1 MSLKLVWNE
10 NMKFTAFTP
19 SGHEVEI
26 DAAEKSG
33 GKDSAA
39 RPMELMLTALAGCS
53 SMDVVSI
60 LKKMKSLPDAFRVE
74 VEVERA
80 PEHPKV
86 YTAIHL
92 KYILKGAVDR
102 DKVQKAVELSQEKY
116 CSASAMLK
124 KASELTYEI
133 IYED

>member
-1 MSLKLVWNE
+1 MSGCIFSKN
-10 NMKFTAFTP
+10 AP
-19 SGHEVEI
+19 SEVSPSL
-26 DAAEKSG
+26 AAVVS
-33 GKDSAA
+33 
-39 RPMELMLTALAGCS
+39 LAGCAA
-53 SMDVVSI
+53 MDVVSI
-60 LKKMKSLPDAFRVE
+60 LKKMKSLPEAFRIE

-92 KYILKGAVDR
+92 KYILKGDVDHE
-102 DKVQKAVELSQEKY
+102 KVQKAVELSQEKY

-124 KASELTYEI
+124 KASKLTYEI